1 MSFHLWP
8 LPVLSCVSRTSP
20 GRMVN
25 VAPDFVWNSSVPDRV
40 MTKRGTGSWCH
51 SYDPPDC
58 VSWKDSS
65 TTGTGSPIEAPPV
78 PFEKSIQPSSN
89 SESPSSPVHM
99 RTQRIIAGFLPTAEM
114 ACHELTPTSEQ
125 TGPASVD
132 AVSP

>member
-40 MTKRGTGSWCH
+40 MTKRGAGSWCH

-65 TTGTGSPIEAPPV
+65 TTGTGSPIESPRV
-78 PFEKSIQPSSN
+78 PFERSIQPSSN

-99 RTQRIIAGFLPTAEM
+99 RTQRIIAVSFRLRDDVS
-114 ACHELTPTSEQ
+114 ELTHTSEQ
-125 TGPASVD
+125 AGPAFRRRG
-132 AVSP
+132 